1 MTLRALVV
9 DDEPPAR
16 RRLLRLLEA
25 HPEVLVMGEADS
37 GPEAVRQIREVE
49 PDLLLLDIQ
58 LPEFDG
64 FEVLNQVAAP
74 PAVIFTTGYDQY
86 ALRAFEA
93 AGIDYLLKPV
103 EPETLERALGRLRRL
118 APAAARAGLEE
129 RVLELLKSW
138 TSRPTLG
145 RYQQRMAVPVG
156 ERALLVDLDDV
167 THFDAQDK
175 YVFLHTASGKDYIV
189 DHTLAELEQRLDP
202 QRFVRV
208 HRSTIVNLDRVK
220 EIQKWFGGKQRLVL
234 DDGKGSEIVVSK
246 AMAPNLRSLVPF

>member
-1 MTLRALVV
+1 MRVMTLRALVV

-25 HPEVLVMGEADS
+25 HPEVLVVGEADS

-64 FEVLNQVAAP
+64 FEVLSQVAAP

-118 APAAARAGLEE
+118 APEAAREGLEE
-129 RVLELLKSW
+129 RVHELLKS
-138 TSRPTLG
+138 
-145 RYQQRMAVPVG
+145 
-156 ERALLVDLDDV
+156 
-167 THFDAQDK
+167 
-175 YVFLHTASGKDYIV
+175 
-189 DHTLAELEQRLDP
+189 
-202 QRFVRV
+202 
-208 HRSTIVNLDRVK
+208 
-220 EIQKWFGGKQRLVL
+220 
-234 DDGKGSEIVVSK
+234 
-246 AMAPNLRSLVPF
+246 